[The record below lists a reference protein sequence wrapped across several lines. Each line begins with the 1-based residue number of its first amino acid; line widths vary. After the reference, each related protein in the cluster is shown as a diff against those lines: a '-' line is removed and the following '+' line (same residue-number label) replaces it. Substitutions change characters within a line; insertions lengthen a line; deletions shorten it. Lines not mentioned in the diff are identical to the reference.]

1 MNILEKFV
9 IMATRFESNASEIK
23 FSYQVWFP
31 QEQLAHWVRNALA
44 QGSTD
49 RSHEPNYQIKLSQ
62 VVGW

>member
-9 IMATRFESNASEIK
+9 ITATSFECNASKTK
-23 FSYQVWFP
+23 FSYLVWFP

-49 RSHEPNYQIKLSQ
+49 RHEPNYQIKLSQ
-62 VVGW
+62 VVG